1 LAFNVGH
8 IRDQARIGHQTSFN
22 HRRIHMAKKS
32 SRVRVLMMPYQDDSD
47 KCPVGYSA
55 IGDLPGVSRAIQT
68 AP

>member
-1 LAFNVGH
+1 
-8 IRDQARIGHQTSFN
+8 
-22 HRRIHMAKKS
+22 MAKKS